1 MKPLQLT
8 MRAFGAYADEQTID
22 FTLLGDK
29 NFFLI
34 HGPTGSG
41 KTTILDAISFAL
53 YGSASGDLRE
63 SKSLRSD
70 YAPAEQKTEVEFSFS
85 SGNQIYQV
93 LRAPEQELKKQRG
106 EGTRKVPASAAL
118 FKILADGTKEPQ
130 ANKSDEVTK
139 KITEII
145 GFKAEQ
151 FRQIV
156 LLPQGEFRRFLI
168 AESKDRKVIL
178 ETIFKTELY
187 RRIEALLSERSKTID
202 SDYTNLKQQRQFI
215 LDSVACENAEQLSM
229 RLLALQQRQ
238 RESSQE
244 LQNASLRLDAA
255 KLQLQ
260 QAQHISNAFN
270 EATTAQ
276 KFLDS
281 LQEQAPAITAAKTEA
296 AQAEKAAFLEE
307 IYNSTL
313 RAHKHNEECK
323 QTLQTTTTDNDTA
336 QRNLQVL
343 HQQLQEQLQQV
354 QPDADTAVAD
364 DLTGVLALLNQRIL
378 QLNSAAAKLSG
389 ITDELERLAA
399 TLVDNQPCPV
409 CGSLH
414 HPQPATV
421 SAAHKAE
428 LDKKMQQMARQTR
441 ALQGLQQQYQQ
452 AQLVLARCET
462 AQKAAQE
469 AFAGSEKEFTE
480 LRELFKTRLAAS
492 AFTSQSTFLAALR
505 PEHKR
510 RQLQQ
515 TIAGYEQNLAAATD
529 RLQRAQN
536 AISGQTAP
544 ELETLQSAE
553 QEASALY
560 RSLTAQAALTAK
572 EEADLEKQ
580 QQLLHELEKKM
591 SDLQTAYQ
599 TAAALANTAKGDN
612 PARLTFSAFVLQ
624 AILDDV
630 LQAANLRLTA
640 MSRGRYS
647 LSRTGDV
654 LDARRENGLNIEVT
668 DSFTGI
674 ARPVKTLSGGEIF
687 LASLSL
693 ALGLSDVVQS
703 YAGGIRLDTILVDE
717 GFGTLDTEAL
727 DMAIRTLTDL
737 QKGGRMVGIISHVGE
752 LRERISARLEVIP
765 GQRGSKAFFHV

>member
-70 YAPAEQKTEVEFSFS
+70 YAPAEQKTEVEFTFK
-85 SGNQIYQV
+85 SGEHIYQV

-106 EGTRKVPASAAL
+106 EGTRKVPAAAAL
-118 FKILADGTKEPQ
+118 FKLLSDGSKDPLA
-130 ANKSDEVTK
+130 AKSDEVTK

-168 AESKDRKVIL
+168 AESKDRKAIL

-187 RRIEALLSERSKTID
+187 RRIETLLAERSSTID
-202 SDYTNLKQQRQFI
+202 NNYQTLKQQRQFI
-215 LDSVACENAEQLSM
+215 LDSTECADSEQLDASIQ
-229 RLLALQQRQ
+229 LLLQRQKEETAALQT
-238 RESSQE
+238 
-244 LQNASLRLDAA
+244 AAARLTAA

-260 QAQHISNAFN
+260 QAQQLHNAFT
-270 EATTAQ
+270 EAAAAQ
-276 KFLDS
+276 AAL
-281 LQEQAPAITAAKTEA
+281 LTLTEQRSAVAAIKTEA
-296 AQAEKAAFLEE
+296 AQAEKAALLEE
-307 IYNSTL
+307 IYNSAL
-313 RAHKHNEECK
+313 RAHKHNQEC
-323 QTLQTTTTDNDTA
+323 QTAAQNALQATLNTKND
-336 QRNLQVL
+336 LQEL
-343 HQQLQEQLQQV
+343 HRQLSEQLQQLDGQAV
-354 QPDADTAVAD
+354 TTAAD
-364 DLTGVLALLNQRIL
+364 LNKVLELLNQRIL
-378 QLNSAAAKLSG
+378 QLHSEAAKLSG
-389 ITDELERLAA
+389 VTAELERLAA
-399 TLVDNQPCPV
+399 ALADNEPCPV
-409 CGSLH
+409 CGSLQ
-414 HPQPATV
+414 HPHPATV
-421 SAAHKAE
+421 SAAQRAD
-428 LDKKMQQMARQTR
+428 LQRQTQIISNQTR
-441 ALQGLQQQYQQ
+441 ALQQLQQQYQQ
-452 AQLVLARCET
+452 TQLQLAGCEATQKSTQT
-462 AQKAAQE
+462 AAEAAMQE
-469 AFAGSEKEFTE
+469 FSALRQHFKE
-480 LRELFKTRLAAS
+480 RLEASDFDSQAA
-492 AFTSQSTFLAALR
+492 FLAAMR
-505 PEHKR
+505 TEAR
-510 RQLQQ
+510 RQQLQQ
-515 TIAGYEQNLAAATD
+515 TIAAYEQNLAAATD

-536 AISGQTAP
+536 AIDGKTAP
-544 ELETLQSAE
+544 ELTACQDAE
-553 QEASALY
+553 QQADALY
-560 RSLTAQAALTAK
+560 RQLTAQTAVTAK
-572 EEADLEKQ
+572 ELTDLQTAQLRLQELEKQ
-580 QQLLHELEKKM
+580 M
-591 SDLQTAYQ
+591 GALQEAYQ
-599 TAAALANTAKGDN
+599 TAASLAETARGNN
-612 PARLTFSAFVLQ
+612 PSRLTFSAFVLQ

-630 LQAANLRLTA
+630 LQAANLRLTS

-668 DSFTGI
+668 DSFTGV
-674 ARPVKTLSGGEIF
+674 ARPVKTLSGGELF

-693 ALGLSDVVQS
+693 ALGLSDVVQA

-717 GFGTLDTEAL
+717 GFGTLDSEAL

-737 QKGGRMVGIISHVGE
+737 QKGGRLVGIISHVSE
-752 LRERISARLEVIP
+752 LRERITARLEVIP

>member
-8 MRAFGAYADEQTID
+8 MRAFGAYANEQTID

-70 YAPAEQKTEVEFSFS
+70 YAPAEQKTEVDFTFKNGE
-85 SGNQIYQV
+85 QIYQV

-106 EGTRKVPASAAL
+106 EGTRKVPAAAAL
-118 FKILADGTKEPQ
+118 FKLLPDNTKEPL
-130 ANKSDEVTK
+130 AAKSDEVTK

-187 RRIEALLSERSKTID
+187 RRIETLLTERSSSID
-202 SDYTNLKQQRQFI
+202 NNYQTLKQQRQFI
-215 LDSVACENAEQLSM
+215 LDSTQCEETQALHSKIQTLEQQQKETASSLQTAADQ
-229 RLLALQQRQ
+229 LA
-238 RESSQE
+238 
-244 LQNASLRLDAA
+244 AV

-260 QAQHISNAFN
+260 QAQELHNAFR
-270 EATTAQ
+270 EADDAQTAL
-276 KFLDS
+276 FTLSERRDTI
-281 LQEQAPAITAAKTEA
+281 EAAKLEA
-296 AQAEKAAFLEE
+296 AQAEKASLLEE

-313 RAHKHNEECK
+313 RAHKHNQEC
-323 QTLQTTTTDNDTA
+323 QTTMQNSRQATLTA
-336 QRNLQVL
+336 QTAL
-343 HQQLQEQLQQV
+343 QQLHSQLSEQLQQLDG
-354 QPDADTAVAD
+354 QTANNNAD
-364 DLTGVLALLNQRIL
+364 LNKSLELLNQRIL
-378 QLNSAAAKLSG
+378 QLHGEAAKLTGVTS
-389 ITDELERLAA
+389 ELERLAA
-399 TLVDNQPCPV
+399 TLVTNEPCPV
-409 CGSLH
+409 CGALE
-414 HPQPATV
+414 HPHPATV
-421 SAAHKAE
+421 SAAQKTE
-428 LDKKMQQMARQTR
+428 LQLKIQTITKQTQN
-441 ALQGLQQQYQQ
+441 LQKLQQQYQQ
-452 AQLVLARCET
+452 AQLCLVSCEAT
-462 AQKAAQE
+462 QKAAQAAAE
-469 AFAGSEKEFTE
+469 NAAREFDA
-480 LRELFKTRLAAS
+480 LREHFKSRLEAS
-492 AFTSQSTFLAALR
+492 DFDSQATFRAALR
-505 PEHKR
+505 TENKR
-510 RQLQQ
+510 HELQQ
-515 TIAGYEQNLAAATD
+515 SIAAYEQNLAAAAD
-529 RLQRAQN
+529 RLRRAQG
-536 AISGQTAP
+536 AVSDKTAP
-544 ELETLQSAE
+544 DLEACQAE
-553 QEASALY
+553 EQQANALY
-560 RSLTAQAALTAK
+560 SQLTAQMAVTAK
-572 EEADLEKQ
+572 ELAGLHKAQLQLQALEKR
-580 QQLLHELEKKM
+580 M
-591 SDLQTAYQ
+591 ATLQEDYQ
-599 TAAALANTAKGDN
+599 TAASLAETAKGNN

-630 LQAANLRLTA
+630 LQAANLRLTS

-668 DSFTGI
+668 DSFTGV

-693 ALGLSDVVQS
+693 ALGLADVVQA

-717 GFGTLDTEAL
+717 GFGTLDSEAL

-737 QKGGRMVGIISHVGE
+737 QKGGRLVGIISHVGE
-752 LRERISARLEVIP
+752 LRERISARLEILP
-765 GQRGSKAFFHV
+765 GQRGSTAVFHV